1 MAHLSSGP
9 RGQLWVRAWL
19 HRVCDLDT
27 VGKGKFSANA
37 LLTVSPKR
45 RDEAGV
51 NGEVAERVEVCM
63 EVARAPSSTWC
74 VIAVKREF
82 LWGHSHLT
90 GLDLVSPRGSPTRVE
105 VAAVQMGWGTI
116 NSQGAYISMPMHPH
130 PILYANGPPCA

>member
-1 MAHLSSGP
+1 MAHSSSGP

-63 EVARAPSSTWC
+63 EVAPGSFLNLVCNSSQE
-74 VIAVKREF
+74 R
-82 LWGHSHLT
+82 
-90 GLDLVSPRGSPTRVE
+90 VS
-105 VAAVQMGWGTI
+105 
-116 NSQGAYISMPMHPH
+116 
-130 PILYANGPPCA
+130 LGP